1 MNNLTGSVL
10 SDTDSVCP
18 VCLKRIKAQRVLVGD
33 DIYLKKRCTEHGLF
47 SSIIWRGNPA
57 YNEWN
62 RENEEVRP
70 KVALT
75 QKNKGCPFDCG
86 VCSEHK
92 QQACCVLIEVT
103 TQCNQHCSF
112 CFAHSSNAHQQPS
125 FEKIKDTLRFLIEIS
140 EDRPFNIQLS
150 GGEPTLRDDLP
161 EIIYAAKQMG
171 FPYVQLNTNGQR
183 LALDEEY
190 LKRLI
195 ESGLSSVFLQF
206 DGTNDDIYLQLR
218 GKPLLDMKKQAI
230 NNCARYKVG
239 VVLVPTLVPGIN
251 TGNIGK
257 MIDFMLKSLPTVR
270 GIHFQPVSYFGRFP
284 HAPHDSDRITLPEV
298 IQQIELQTKG
308 RINLTDL
315 KPLQSGC
322 TLCSFKGSFTLM
334 ENGRIVCTEEEK
346 VSCNCQQSKSTIIR
360 ARDYVKNK
368 WMLWDDNENQENEDF
383 KEWDQYVRR
392 LKEYSFSITG
402 MSFQDAWNLDLS
414 RLQKCS
420 INVLDIER
428 RRLIPFCAYNLTDNR
443 GRSLYR
449 R

>member
-18 VCLKRIKAQRVLVGD
+18 VCLKKLRRNGFLWAMISILRKVYRTRLVF
-33 DIYLKKRCTEHGLF
+33 INN
-47 SSIIWRGNPA
+47 WRGNPA

-125 FEKIKDTLRFLIEIS
+125 FEKDKDTLRFLIEIS

-239 VVLVPTLVPGIN
+239 VVLVPYP
-251 TGNIGK
+251 
-257 MIDFMLKSLPTVR
+257 
-270 GIHFQPVSYFGRFP
+270 
-284 HAPHDSDRITLPEV
+284 
-298 IQQIELQTKG
+298 
-308 RINLTDL
+308 
-315 KPLQSGC
+315 
-322 TLCSFKGSFTLM
+322 CS
-334 ENGRIVCTEEEK
+334 R
-346 VSCNCQQSKSTIIR
+346 
-360 ARDYVKNK
+360 Y
-368 WMLWDDNENQENEDF
+368 
-383 KEWDQYVRR
+383 QYR
-392 LKEYSFSITG
+392 
-402 MSFQDAWNLDLS
+402 
-414 RLQKCS
+414 
-420 INVLDIER
+420 
-428 RRLIPFCAYNLTDNR
+428 
-443 GRSLYR
+443 
-449 R
+449 